1 MKALVNLLKKPINL
15 PNCGTDDVWLLP
27 DPRDCSSYY
36 YCISGQIDSVSC
48 CCGYEFSPEQ
58 LVCLPKEQAR
68 CRTSYFPECQ
78 EYDVWSLP
86 NPSSCTNFYWCNK
99 GQVIKVNC
107 PYLNEFSP
115 TELECLPKDQAGC
128 SITPT
133 TRHPDTPTP
142 STIPSCGFYDYWV
155 QGDPSDCSKYLI
167 CSQGKIE
174 KYECCCDYE
183 FSPIQ
188 MVCIPKEQ
196 AGCSGLPYPACGY
209 NDNWAL
215 PSPDSCADFYLCNQ
229 GQIVTVTCP
238 YHYEFSPSALECL
251 PKEIAGCSPTTTPP
265 VTRTTVVS
273 TTVATT
279 TVDPDSTCTNTSLWV
294 HPHPENCQLYL
305 ICFYGDLTIE
315 KCGETTLFDPVS
327 MECRPQEQV
336 NCHVSTKTPSTT
348 VTTPSPTTTTVS
360 PTTTTLSPPTTTPI
374 VCNSYEIRLI
384 KDETDCR
391 HFILCLYGK
400 MSRELCANN
409 MEFNPIHHVC
419 EPAEEAGCSI
429 SPPTTVLP
437 TTSTTTVTPPT
448 TTSTTTVTPPT
459 TTSSTTVTPPT
470 TTSST
475 TVTPPTTTSST
486 TVTPPTTTTS
496 STTVTSPT
504 TTSSTTVTPPTT
516 TSSTTVTPPTTT
528 SSTTVTPPTTT
539 SSTTVTSPT
548 TTSSTTVTSPTTTSS
563 TTVTSP
569 TTTSSTTVSPPTTT
583 GPTTV
588 TPSSKTP
595 PTGPTTKAPPTGPT
609 TKAPP
614 TGPT

>member
-1 MKALVNLLKKPINL
+1 MDSHLIFLLLYSVCVFGNPCLNRQKSAFPHDTDCDKYIYCKRGVPTVGQCPQGQVFDVVENKCLPKNIGKCVLGNSPTPNNIKKRAAEETSQIDIRRRKLALPECHEKSTWIEGDPENCRLFYLCVIGEISRVDCPYDFVFDPSKKFCVPPTHYNCITSTTTTSTSTTTTPKITPTTTKTMTTTEELLPPCGYSDDWELPDPASCTQYYKCLNGQVITVHCDGYNEFSPTKLECLPSSEAGCVAKGPALGSRMKSLVNFLKKPINL

-133 TRHPDTPTP
+133 TRHPDIP

-188 MVCIPKEQ
+188 M
-196 AGCSGLPYPACGY
+196 
-209 NDNWAL
+209 
-215 PSPDSCADFYLCNQ
+215 
-229 GQIVTVTCP
+229 
-238 YHYEFSPSALECL
+238 ECL

-305 ICFYGDLTIE
+305 ICFYGDLNIE

-327 MECRPQEQV
+327 M
-336 NCHVSTKTPSTT
+336 
-348 VTTPSPTTTTVS
+348 
-360 PTTTTLSPPTTTPI
+360 
-374 VCNSYEIRLI
+374 
-384 KDETDCR
+384 D
-391 HFILCLYGK
+391 F
-400 MSRELCANN
+400 
-409 MEFNPIHHVC
+409 
-419 EPAEEAGCSI
+419 
-429 SPPTTVLP
+429 
-437 TTSTTTVTPPT
+437 
-448 TTSTTTVTPPT
+448 
-459 TTSSTTVTPPT
+459 
-470 TTSST
+470 
-475 TVTPPTTTSST
+475 
-486 TVTPPTTTTS
+486 
-496 STTVTSPT
+496 
-504 TTSSTTVTPPTT
+504 
-516 TSSTTVTPPTTT
+516 
-528 SSTTVTPPTTT
+528 
-539 SSTTVTSPT
+539 
-548 TTSSTTVTSPTTTSS
+548 
-563 TTVTSP
+563 
-569 TTTSSTTVSPPTTT
+569 
-583 GPTTV
+583 
-588 TPSSKTP
+588 
-595 PTGPTTKAPPTGPT
+595 
-609 TKAPP
+609 
-614 TGPT
+614 